1 MREIFSFIFD
11 RLTDPLS
18 LPIAPLWEYLILL
31 VIGAVA
37 YAVAFSIVGDM
48 YSSGSIRGG
57 CLGSV
62 FHWIIRLLLFVIIW
76 AVTYGVIALAQWIT
90 AHWLIVVSVLGAVVL
105 TVGVFAAV
113 IIFRNRGGEV

>member
-18 LPIAPLWEYLILL
+18 LPISPLWEYLILL

-48 YSSGSIRGG
+48 YSSGSISGG
-57 CLGSV
+57 CLGCV
-62 FHWIIRLLLFVIIW
+62 FHRIIRLLLFVIIW

-90 AHWLIVVSVLGAVVL
+90 AHWIIVVSVLGALVL
-105 TVGVFAAV
+105 TVGVFAVV
-113 IIFRNRGGEV
+113 IIFRNRGGEI

>member
-18 LPIAPLWEYLILL
+18 LPISPLWEYLILL

-90 AHWLIVVSVLGAVVL
+90 THWIIVVSVLGALVL
-105 TVGVFAAV
+105 TVGVFAVV
-113 IIFRNRGGEV
+113 IIFRNRGGEI

>member
-18 LPIAPLWEYLILL
+18 FPIAPLWEYLILL

-48 YSSGSIRGG
+48 YSSGSISGG

-62 FHWIIRLLLFVIIW
+62 FYWIIRLLLFVIIW
-76 AVTYGVIALAQWIT
+76 AVTYGVIVFVQWIT
-90 AHWLIVVSVLGAVVL
+90 AHWIIVVSMLGAVVL
-105 TVGVFAAV
+105 TVGVFAGV
-113 IIFRNRGGEV
+113 IIFRNTGGEI

>member
-48 YSSGSIRGG
+48 YSSGSISGG

-62 FHWIIRLLLFVIIW
+62 FYWIIRLLLFVIIW

-90 AHWLIVVSVLGAVVL
+90 THWIIVVSVLGALVL
-105 TVGVFAAV
+105 TVGVFAVVKQA
-113 IIFRNRGGEV
+113 